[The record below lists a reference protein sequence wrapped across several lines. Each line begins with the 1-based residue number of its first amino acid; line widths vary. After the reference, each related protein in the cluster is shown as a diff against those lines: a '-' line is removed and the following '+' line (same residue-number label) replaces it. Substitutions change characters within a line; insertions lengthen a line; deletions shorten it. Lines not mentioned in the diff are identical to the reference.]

1 MTSLYASVSLTYLIL
16 SSFFALQGEDSA
28 REESYEARER
38 EREEVVGKQRGRK
51 VKG

>member
-1 MTSLYASVSLTYLIL
+1 MHLFLSLLSNIL
-16 SSFFALQGEDSA
+16 FIFTLQNEDSA

-38 EREEVVGKQRGRK
+38 EREEVVGKQRERK